1 MIALIDLSV
10 TSYSGC
16 EDNGTCR
23 DEGTTWTKDC
33 IKYECKKIN
42 NVFKADPIIKGTET
56 RVLMLRIF
64 ILTQLF
70 LIFMKVSLL
79 SCSLSN
85 NIVIEYFPF
94 FSSTQYLF
102 NKMQSHT
109 MK

>member
-23 DEGTTWTKDC
+23 DEGTTWTKNC
-33 IKYECKKIN
+33 IKYKCIKIN

-56 RVLMLRIF
+56 RVLMLRIL

-79 SCSLSN
+79 SCSLSDQ
-85 NIVIEYFPF
+85 IVIEYFPV
-94 FSSTQYLF
+94 LF
-102 NKMQSHT
+102 LYTVFVQ
-109 MK
+109 

>member
-1 MIALIDLSV
+1 LLKIVSHTKLLIALIDLSV

-23 DEGTTWTKDC
+23 DENTTWTKDC
-33 IKYECKKIN
+33 IKYKCIKIN

-56 RVLMLRIF
+56 RVLMLRIL

-79 SCSLSN
+79 SCSLSDQ
-85 NIVIEYFPF
+85 IVFLYTIFV
-94 FSSTQYLF
+94 Q
-102 NKMQSHT
+102 
-109 MK
+109 